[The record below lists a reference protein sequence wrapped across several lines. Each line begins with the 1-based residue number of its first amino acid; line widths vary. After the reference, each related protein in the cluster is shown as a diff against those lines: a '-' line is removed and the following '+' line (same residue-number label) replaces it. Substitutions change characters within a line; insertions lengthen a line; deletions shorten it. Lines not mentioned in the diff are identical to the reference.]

1 MQDLIEHS
9 LKQNMNKD
17 EAIEL
22 ISQVEIEPNFTK
34 LGNENFRP
42 VAMTCFSF
50 FLSQFYFTPTSF
62 CQTLVCSIV
71 SNTKKKKIYF
81 CNFFSFHFRCFTFN
95 CQTYHFE
102 MNTTSWNPFKVWI
115 IGLGYS
121 IAIIFY
127 VQILIILK
135 L

>member
-71 SNTKKKKIYF
+71 SNTKKKK
-81 CNFFSFHFRCFTFN
+81 FTFVIFFPFILDVLLLIVKLTILN
-95 CQTYHFE
+95 RAPLPEIHLGFE
-102 MNTTSWNPFKVWI
+102 
-115 IGLGYS
+115 L
-121 IAIIFY
+121 
-127 VQILIILK
+127 
-135 L
+135 